1 MVSDLFFNC
10 WEALKPYVL
19 VFIKNTV
26 TIVMDDTM
34 GSQQRSLF
42 YNRNVQRLTG

>member
-1 MVSDLFFNC
+1 
-10 WEALKPYVL
+10 
-19 VFIKNTV
+19 V